1 LVKGLWFSNLIFDC
15 TDESQS
21 LAAECGNISCKDKR
35 ISSSASFDVDKYYIL
50 SAICHV
56 KKNKNIRKTI

>member
-1 LVKGLWFSNLIFDC
+1 LIFDC

-35 ISSSASFDVDKYYIL
+35 ILSSASFDVDKYYIL